1 MKMGNYLN
9 TKEPKYYIYN
19 RDKNDS
25 WVMIPMISNE
35 KENIEWHYGR
45 FKHTF
50 FELSTETVFDFYKI
64 YLYENNTRL
73 IRCELSKDKMTVIH
87 SSGAASKAWENCKRS
102 KLGVTFD
109 KKYKIIKKTTYEIE
123 YEKRK
128 YKDKLIEFEV
138 HL

>member
-1 MKMGNYLN
+1 MGNYLL
-9 TKEPKYYIYN
+9 TKKSNYYIYN
-19 RDKNDS
+19 RDKNDF
-25 WVMIPMISNE
+25 WVQTPMISNE
-35 KENIEWHYGR
+35 KQNMEWFYGR

-73 IRCELSKDKMTVIH
+73 TRCELSKDKNKMTVIH
-87 SSGAASKAWENCKRS
+87 STSAASKAWENCKRS
-102 KLGVTFD
+102 KLGIMFD

-123 YEKRK
+123 YEKIK

-138 HL
+138 HV